1 LTAGLCPAVV
11 FSGGMGTILDRSRF
25 PAELQLLR
33 GDFDRSISMT
43 ELSASERLGLQGRI
57 DSAVGGLEWLAM
69 EYETI
74 TQTTVDRHNLD
85 LVFDAWRRQESERA
99 VEALESLIEQHPL
112 NLRIFAAERATNE
125 DLQRVREIDAT
136 LCSGCH
142 TASPGSPNQLP
153 AYRLSEL
160 ARSMT
165 STEFLARLLSGV
177 RGTEETLLA
186 NPLSMKDM
194 RGFMALYGAT
204 DTDP

>member
-1 LTAGLCPAVV
+1 
-11 FSGGMGTILDRSRF
+11 MGTILDRSRF

-165 STEFLARLLSGV
+165 STEFLARLLS
-177 RGTEETLLA
+177 
-186 NPLSMKDM
+186 
-194 RGFMALYGAT
+194 
-204 DTDP
+204 